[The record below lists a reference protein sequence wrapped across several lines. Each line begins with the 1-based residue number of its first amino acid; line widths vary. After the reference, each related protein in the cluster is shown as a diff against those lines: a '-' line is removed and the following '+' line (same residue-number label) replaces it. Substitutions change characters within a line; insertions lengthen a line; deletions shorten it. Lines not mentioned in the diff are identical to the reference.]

1 MCHRSIPKK
10 NLNFT
15 VISWWIQV
23 LPRNPSLTLVS
34 KRGMVVSQRIQTLLS
49 LKNPNLAFISLG
61 DRNFK
66 GIKGYKPIHNIN
78 SERQKHHLK
87 ITLHIFSQI
96 CHCRIQV
103 YISWYLLAMAGKKK
117 NPESHIR
124 PACNYAYQAGYKNLE
139 HWMAILINSLVLTYF
154 CYAL

>member
-1 MCHRSIPKK
+1 M
-10 NLNFT
+10 
-15 VISWWIQV
+15 
-23 LPRNPSLTLVS
+23 S

-78 SERQKHHLK
+78 SEPQKHHLK

-117 NPESHIR
+117 KPRVTYQTSMQLCISSWIQKPGALNGHLDQFPSVDLFLLCIINKTKKNPYIFI
-124 PACNYAYQAGYKNLE
+124 AL
-139 HWMAILINSLVLTYF
+139 ILKISWYITL
-154 CYAL
+154 

>member
-15 VISWWIQV
+15 IISWWIQV

-78 SERQKHHLK
+78 SEPQKHHLK

-117 NPESHIR
+117 TQSHISD
-124 PACNYAYQAGYKNLE
+124 Q
-139 HWMAILINSLVLTYF
+139 HAIMHIKLDTKTRSTEWPSWSIP
-154 CYAL
+154 